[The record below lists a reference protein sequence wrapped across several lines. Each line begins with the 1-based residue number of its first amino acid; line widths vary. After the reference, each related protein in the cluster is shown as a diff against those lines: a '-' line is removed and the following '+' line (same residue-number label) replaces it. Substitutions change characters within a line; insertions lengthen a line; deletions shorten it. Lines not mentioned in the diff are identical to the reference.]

1 MEVVAWIGTTVI
13 VVVTDDSNVTLDSIL
28 PKVQGLDPTWAHSRP
43 TSTSCFPLPPL
54 YICFLVPPCFFH
66 SLRLFQD
73 GRTLLPTKPRTEV
86 VTASSSSATAALLPD
101 VPRAAANLVLA
112 VLCIHCSNYIICG
125 FNFESIFW
133 SFYSNSMVHSHCR
146 SPQPEY
152 ALPSMAIV
160 VIAEIIPINLCLKRN

>member
-1 MEVVAWIGTTVI
+1 MTVM
-13 VVVTDDSNVTLDSIL
+13 STLDSIL
-28 PKVQGLDPTWAHSRP
+28 PKVQSRPSWAHSQLPLIFLLVPSLHTPASPSMFLLLSKNLPGWKNSATNKAQDRGSVAG
-43 TSTSCFPLPPL
+43 TIAALPP
-54 YICFLVPPCFFH
+54 
-66 SLRLFQD
+66 
-73 GRTLLPTKPRTEV
+73 
-86 VTASSSSATAALLPD
+86 D
-101 VPRAAANLVLA
+101 VSRAAANLVLA

-146 SPQPEY
+146 SPQPEH